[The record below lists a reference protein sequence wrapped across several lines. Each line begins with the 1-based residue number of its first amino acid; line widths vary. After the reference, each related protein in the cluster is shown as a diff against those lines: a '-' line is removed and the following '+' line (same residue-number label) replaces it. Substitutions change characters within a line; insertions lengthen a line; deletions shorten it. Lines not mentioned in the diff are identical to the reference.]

1 MFNYYAFG
9 LTVKS
14 ELYFPELL
22 IFEFKG
28 ESEIYIKIGQ
38 VPHLSYL
45 DNDLKEN
52 NLIVNSQEFFLD
64 LPDIGKYYASKGKI
78 IIIEPAQ
85 NCDLSVLRLFCL
97 SNVFAA
103 LLYQRGILPIH
114 SAGVIVNS
122 SLVMICGKSGSGKS
136 TLLASLLSRGF
147 SIFSDDVCVPF
158 LYKDQVL
165 VSSSYPVM
173 KFWEETIKRI
183 SSLGEPDVQLR
194 PDLKKYGYYF
204 HKFFSKSPVKPEY
217 VFFLE
222 KLDDIEQTSIR
233 EVKGYELFQYLES
246 NAYRGEFLNAIDL
259 RKEHFNLFSK
269 LASQVKAY
277 LISRPVASDSI
288 EHVRDMVVNELQQ
301 KVV

>member
-1 MFNYYAFG
+1 M
-9 LTVKS
+9 TVKS
-14 ELYFPELL
+14 ELYFPEL
-22 IFEFKG
+22 FTSEFIG
-28 ESEIYIKIGQ
+28 RSEIYVKLGQ
-38 VPHLSYL
+38 VPHVSFGS
-45 DNDLKEN
+45 NDLKGN
-52 NLIVNSQEFFLD
+52 NVFINSQEFFLD
-64 LPDIGKYYASKGKI
+64 LPSIGKYYASKGDS
-78 IIIEPAQ
+78 IIIEPAA
-85 NCDLSVLRLFCL
+85 NCDLSELRLFCL

-103 LLYQRGILPIH
+103 LLYQRGVLPIH

-147 SIFSDDVCVPF
+147 SIYSDDVCVPY

-183 SSLGEPDVQLR
+183 SGLGEPDVQLR

-204 HKFFSKSPVKPEY
+204 HKIFSKSPLKPQY

-222 KLDDIEQTSIR
+222 KSDEVEQASIR

-259 RKEHFNLFSK
+259 RKEHFILFSK
-269 LASQVKAY
+269 LAGQVKAY
-277 LISRPVASDSI
+277 LISRPLESDSI
-288 EHVRDMVVNELQQ
+288 EHVTDLVVKQLEQ